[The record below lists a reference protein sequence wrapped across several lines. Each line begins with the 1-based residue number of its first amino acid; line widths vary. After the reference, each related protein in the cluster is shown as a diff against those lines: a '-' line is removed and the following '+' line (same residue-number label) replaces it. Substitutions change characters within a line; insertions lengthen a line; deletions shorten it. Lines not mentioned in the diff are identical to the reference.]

1 MRGSS
6 SHNKKTKL
14 WTALCIFFVDL
25 KQLIDLSKQNLLEL
39 KKKELLEQVEEVE
52 RNQVGVLASHQDQKN
67 EDAQNVSDCVE
78 VVDDMVS
85 SLVGNKC
92 LAPFRTNNQDQSH
105 HTFHNAIIF
114 SGQCYAILLSSSLL
128 N

>member
-1 MRGSS
+1 M
-6 SHNKKTKL
+6 
-14 WTALCIFFVDL
+14 
-25 KQLIDLSKQNLLEL
+25 IDLSKQNLLEL

-52 RNQVGVLASHQDQKN
+52 RNQVGVLASSSHQDQKN
-67 EDAQNVSDCVE
+67 EDAQNASDCVE

-114 SGQCYAILLSSSLL
+114 SGQCFAILDQAIRIEGAP
-128 N
+128 